1 MQSVHEGEGKLA
13 VLSRLSLRGQRVPR
27 LVRLM
32 ILFFFFF
39 VLPVYKRTIFLPIG
53 PWWYPTSTGYLRFPR
68 VYLHITPSQ
77 TGTHVHAPANAP
89 GFSHWTSIRSL
100 SSKPSPPPPFC
111 LRFLVSL
118 FLSFLLF
125 FFFCICTN
133 RSKEFDLGEVVKLA
147 TFDVIYFFFL
157 YSFSLFVKFTSRSFV
172 KTIEGKIRVPN
183 VRNLRRFLSRF
194 TWKVKVEKV
203 FF

>member
-1 MQSVHEGEGKLA
+1 MP
-13 VLSRLSLRGQRVPR
+13 RLSAHAERTWGWGWARRSFEVIVKRAACPT
-27 LVRLM
+27 
-32 ILFFFFF
+32 ISPADDTLFLFF

-77 TGTHVHAPANAP
+77 TGTHVHAPANVP

-118 FLSFLLF
+118 FLSFLLLF
-125 FFFCICTN
+125 FFSVFAWT
-133 RSKEFDLGEVVKLA
+133 GVK
-147 TFDVIYFFFL
+147 
-157 YSFSLFVKFTSRSFV
+157 
-172 KTIEGKIRVPN
+172 
-183 VRNLRRFLSRF
+183 NLI
-194 TWKVKVEKV
+194 
-203 FF
+203 